1 MRILWK
7 YLIKSFLQVFY
18 LALGG
23 FVAIYLV
30 IDLFEKID
38 NLIEAHVSA
47 YNILVYFLC
56 RIPIIVV
63 EGIPMAILIAAIISL
78 GILGKNNEIVALKA
92 SGINLLKCIFPIL
105 TIALILSSIDFSFNQ
120 TLVPFCLKKA
130 NTIWQKKSKKGGQ
143 SAAVAQGR
151 IWCRSDNVI
160 LNADYY
166 DKRNSLLKKVTLF
179 IFNPKFD
186 LIRRLDAKEARW
198 SGEDWI
204 FVKGLDQ
211 RKDDNNNWIVT
222 PFKARVLPI
231 EVNPVSFAT
240 VERLPDEMTFLEL
253 YRYTER
259 LKREGYDTTYYLL
272 KLHTKISFPATGI
285 ILALLGLSIAFLLGQ
300 HSSIPLGVALATAL
314 AFVYLVIFQFSISLG
329 ETGVLPPL
337 IAAWIGNVTF
347 SMVGCLLLLRAP
359 L

>member
-23 FVAIYLV
+23 FVVIYLV

-38 NLIEAHVSA
+38 NLIEAHVTASG
-47 YNILVYFLC
+47 ILVYFLS
-56 RIPIIVV
+56 RIPIIVM
-63 EGIPMAILIAAIISL
+63 EGIPMAILIAAIISVGL
-78 GILGKNNEIVALKA
+78 LGKNNELVALKA
-92 SGINLLKCIFPIL
+92 SGVNLLRCILPIL
-105 TIALILSSIDFSFNQ
+105 TVALLLSSVDFMFNQ
-120 TLVPFCLKKA
+120 TLVPYCIKKA

-151 IWCRSDNVI
+151 IWCRSENVI
-160 LNADYY
+160 LNADYF
-166 DKRNSLLKKVTLF
+166 DKRNNLLKKVTLF
-179 IFNPKFD
+179 VFDPEFN
-186 LIRRLDAKEARW
+186 LVRRLDAREALW

-211 RKDDNNNWIVT
+211 WKKSDNTWVVT
-222 PFKARVLPI
+222 PFKARILPL

-253 YRYTER
+253 YDYVKR
-259 LKREGYDTTYYLL
+259 LQKEGYDTTYYNL
-272 KLHTKISFPATGI
+272 KLHTKVSFPVTGI
-285 ILALLGLSIAFLLGQ
+285 VLALLGISIAFLLGQ

-329 ETGVLPPL
+329 ESGVLPSI
-337 IAAWIGNVTF
+337 IAAWLGNVMF
-347 SMVGCLLLLRAP
+347 CMVGFFLLLRAP

>member
-1 MRILWK
+1 MKILWK
-7 YLIKSFLQVFY
+7 YLTKSFLHVFY

-23 FVAIYLV
+23 FVTIYVV

-38 NLIEAHVSA
+38 NLVEAHVKA
-47 YNILVYFLC
+47 FNIFLYFLC

-63 EGIPMAILIAAIISL
+63 EGIPMGILIAAIISL

-92 SGINLLKCIFPIL
+92 SGINLLRCIFPIL
-105 TIALILSSIDFSFNQ
+105 TVALILSGVDFFFNQ
-120 TLVPFCLKKA
+120 TLVPFCMKKA

-151 IWCRSDNVI
+151 IWCRSENVI
-160 LNADYY
+160 LNADYF
-166 DKRNSLLKKVTLF
+166 DKRNNLLKKVTLF
-179 IFNPKFD
+179 VFDSEFD
-186 LIRRLDAKEARW
+186 LIRRLDAREARW

-211 RKDDNNNWIVT
+211 WKNSENNWVIT
-222 PFKARVLPI
+222 TFNARILPI
-231 EVNPVSFAT
+231 EVNPVSFET
-240 VERLPDEMTFLEL
+240 VERLPDEMTYLEL
-253 YRYTER
+253 YNYVNR
-259 LKREGYDTTYYLL
+259 LEKEGYDTTYYRL
-272 KLHTKISFPATGI
+272 KLHAKISFPATGI
-285 ILALLGLSIAFLLGQ
+285 ILGLLGISIAFLLGQ

-337 IAAWIGNVTF
+337 IAAWIGNVLF